1 MDSPNAEIYCSDQ
14 KMLDLPINSIS
25 EQNIAPDWR
34 PEEKRAN
41 ILLVDDRYD
50 KLLALESVLAG
61 LGENLVLARSG
72 SEALR
77 LLLPEDFALII
88 LDVSM
93 PGMDGFET
101 AALIRQRKNS
111 ELTPIIFISAINYSE
126 THLSRGYSLGAVDYI
141 LAPIVP
147 EILRAKV
154 SFFIELHKKT
164 EQLKHQA
171 EVETKLAWAEAAR
184 AKAEAANKAKDRFIA
199 ILSHE
204 LRTPLTPILFSS
216 LVLSQDPNVPAS
228 IRRELEMI
236 ARNVRLEARLIEDL
250 LDLTRINRG
259 KFSLSLEKL
268 NADALLEAALG
279 VCADE
284 LNDKQLV
291 VQRETTAS
299 KCSLLADAARL
310 QQVFWNL
317 IKNAIKFSPAGETI
331 TVRSSS
337 PRPGW
342 WRAEVI
348 DHGVG
353 IERSALAK
361 IFEAFEQAERN
372 QTGGLGLGLTISKAI
387 VDLHSGTISAASEGI
402 GKGAAFT
409 IDLPVYDRTLD
420 NSSDRIWAEPLIP
433 DDQPA
438 ERSSLGRI
446 LVVDDHAETVEAMG
460 SFLSKNGYEVVTADS
475 VNSALRLV
483 DQYKSIDL
491 MLSDIGLPEGGGH
504 YLLSEL
510 RKRGYQFPAV
520 ALSGYG
526 MEEDLNRSIL
536 AGFKTH
542 LTKPVSPVQLKRAV
556 REFVPSR

>member
-1 MDSPNAEIYCSDQ
+1 MT
-14 KMLDLPINSIS
+14 
-25 EQNIAPDWR
+25 PDWR
-34 PEEKRAN
+34 PGQRVN

-50 KLLALESVLAG
+50 KLLALESILAG

-77 LLLPEDFALII
+77 LLLHEDFALII

-126 THLSRGYSLGAVDYI
+126 THLSRGYSLGAIDYI

-171 EVETKLAWAEAAR
+171 EVETKLAWAETAR
-184 AKAEAANKAKDRFIA
+184 AQAEAANTAKDRFIA

-228 IRRELEMI
+228 IRKELEMI
-236 ARNVRLEARLIEDL
+236 ARNVQLEARLIEDL
-250 LDLTRINRG
+250 LDLTRISRG
-259 KFSLSLEKL
+259 KFSLCLEKVD
-268 NADALLEAALG
+268 ADSLLEAALD

-284 LNDKQLV
+284 LSDKQLV
-291 VQRETTAS
+291 VRRETTGS
-299 KCSLLADAARL
+299 QCYLFADAARL

-317 IKNAIKFSPAGETI
+317 IKNAIKFSPFGETI
-331 TVRSSS
+331 TVRSSI
-337 PRPGW
+337 PRPGC

-353 IERSALAK
+353 IESSALGK
-361 IFEAFEQAERN
+361 IFEAFEQVTRD

-387 VDLHSGTISAASEGI
+387 VDLHSGTISAASDGI
-402 GKGAAFT
+402 GKGAVLT
-409 IDLPVYDRTLD
+409 IDLPVYDRALD
-420 NSSDRIWAEPLIP
+420 TSSDQICTEPLIS
-433 DDQPA
+433 DDLPA
-438 ERSSLGRI
+438 ESSSLGRVLI
-446 LVVDDHAETVEAMG
+446 VDDHADTVEAM
-460 SFLSKNGYEVVTADS
+460 SSLLLKNGYQVITANS
-475 VNSALRLV
+475 VSSALRLV
-483 DQYKSIDL
+483 DQCKSIDI
-491 MLSDIGLPEGGGH
+491 MLSDIGLPDGGGH

-510 RKRGYQFPAV
+510 RKLGYKFPAI

-526 MEEDLNRSIL
+526 MEEDLNRSMV
-536 AGFKTH
+536 AGFKAH
-542 LTKPVSPVQLKRAV
+542 LTKPVSPVQLKRTV
-556 REFVPSR
+556 KEFLPAR

>member
-1 MDSPNAEIYCSDQ
+1 
-14 KMLDLPINSIS
+14 MLDLPINSIS

-77 LLLPEDFALII
+77 LLLQEDFALII

-111 ELTPIIFISAINYSE
+111 ELTPIIFLSAINYSE

-420 NSSDRIWAEPLIP
+420 NSSHQICAEPLIS

-438 ERSSLGRI
+438 ESSSLGRI
-446 LVVDDHAETVEAMG
+446 LLVDDHADTVEAMS

-504 YLLSEL
+504 YLLTEL

-542 LTKPVSPVQLKRAV
+542 LTKPVSPVQLKRTI

>member
-1 MDSPNAEIYCSDQ
+1 
-14 KMLDLPINSIS
+14 MLDFPTNPILEN
-25 EQNIAPDWR
+25 EMTPDWR
-34 PEEKRAN
+34 PEGQRVN

-50 KLLALESVLAG
+50 KLLALESILAG
-61 LGENLVLARSG
+61 LSENLVLARSG

-77 LLLPEDFALII
+77 LLLHEDFALII

-126 THLSRGYSLGAVDYI
+126 THLSRGYSLGAIDYI

-164 EQLKHQA
+164 EQLKRQA
-171 EVETKLAWAEAAR
+171 EVETKLAWAETAR
-184 AKAEAANKAKDRFIA
+184 AQAEAANKAKDRFIA

-204 LRTPLTPILFSS
+204 LRTPLTPILLSS
-216 LVLSQDPNVPAS
+216 LVLSQDPNLPAS
-228 IRRELEMI
+228 IRKELEMI
-236 ARNVRLEARLIEDL
+236 ARNVQLEARLIEDL
-250 LDLTRINRG
+250 LDLTRISRG
-259 KFSLSLEKL
+259 KFSLCLEKVD
-268 NADALLEAALG
+268 ADSLLEAALD

-284 LNDKQLV
+284 LSDKQLV
-291 VQRETTAS
+291 VQRETIGS
-299 KCSLLADAARL
+299 QCCLFADAARL

-317 IKNAIKFSPAGETI
+317 IKNSIKFSPPGETI
-331 TVRSSS
+331 TVRSSI

-353 IERSALAK
+353 IESSALDK
-361 IFEAFEQAERN
+361 IFEAFEQVARD

-387 VDLHSGTISAASEGI
+387 VDLHSGTVSAASEGI
-402 GKGAAFT
+402 GKGAVFT
-409 IDLPVYDRTLD
+409 IDLPVYDRALD
-420 NSSDRIWAEPLIP
+420 TSSGQICIEPLIS
-433 DDQPA
+433 DDLPA

-446 LVVDDHAETVEAMG
+446 LIVDDHADTVEAMS
-460 SFLSKNGYEVVTADS
+460 SFLLKNGYQVVTASS
-475 VNSALRLV
+475 VSSALRLV
-483 DQYKSIDL
+483 EQSKPIDL
-491 MLSDIGLPEGGGH
+491 MLSDIGLPEGGGL

-526 MEEDLNRSIL
+526 MEDDLNRSIL
-536 AGFKTH
+536 AGFKAH
-542 LTKPVSPVQLKRAV
+542 LTKPVSPVHLKRTV
-556 REFVPSR
+556 KEFLPAR

>member
-1 MDSPNAEIYCSDQ
+1 
-14 KMLDLPINSIS
+14 MLDFPSKSIL
-25 EQNIAPDWR
+25 ENAVTPDWR
-34 PEEKRAN
+34 PEAPRVN

-50 KLLALESVLAG
+50 KLLALESILAG

-72 SEALR
+72 AEALR
-77 LLLPEDFALII
+77 LLLHEDFALII

-126 THLSRGYSLGAVDYI
+126 THLTRGYSIGAVDYI

-164 EQLKHQA
+164 EQLKRQA
-171 EVETKLAWAEAAR
+171 EVETRLAWAETAR
-184 AKAEAANKAKDRFIA
+184 AQAEAANTAKDRFIA

-228 IRRELEMI
+228 IRNELAMI
-236 ARNVRLEARLIEDL
+236 ARNVQLEARLIEDL
-250 LDLTRINRG
+250 LDLTRISRG
-259 KFSLSLEKL
+259 KFSLSPEIVD
-268 NADALLEAALG
+268 ADALLGAALD

-284 LNDKQLV
+284 LRDKQLIV
-291 VQRETTAS
+291 RRETTGS
-299 KCSLLADAARL
+299 QCSLFADAARI

-317 IKNAIKFSPAGETI
+317 IKNAIKFSKPGETI
-331 TVRSSS
+331 AVRSSN

-342 WRAEVI
+342 WRAEFI

-353 IERSALAK
+353 IESSALDK
-361 IFEAFEQAERN
+361 IFEAFEQVEQNHA
-372 QTGGLGLGLTISKAI
+372 GGLGLGLTISKAI

-402 GKGAAFT
+402 GRGAAFT
-409 IDLPVYDRTLD
+409 IDLPIYDRALD
-420 NSSDRIWAEPLIP
+420 NSSDPICAEALIA
-433 DDQPA
+433 DDLLA
-438 ERSSLGRI
+438 GRSSLGRI
-446 LVVDDHAETVEAMG
+446 LIIDDHADTVEAMS
-460 SFLSKNGYEVVTADS
+460 SFLLKSGYEVVTANS
-475 VNSALRLV
+475 VSSALRLV
-483 DQYKSIDL
+483 GQYKSIDL
-491 MLSDIGLPEGGGH
+491 MLSDIGLPEGGGR

-510 RKRGYQFPAV
+510 RKRGYQFPAI

-526 MEEDLNRSIL
+526 MEEDINRSIV
-536 AGFKTH
+536 AGFKAH
-542 LTKPVSPVQLKRAV
+542 LTKPVSPIQLKRTV
-556 REFVPSR
+556 KDFLPSR

>member
-1 MDSPNAEIYCSDQ
+1 
-14 KMLDLPINSIS
+14 MLDLPINSIS
-25 EQNIAPDWR
+25 EKDMTPDWR
-34 PEEKRAN
+34 PDEQRAN

-61 LGENLVLARSG
+61 LGNNLVLARSG

-77 LLLPEDFALII
+77 LLLQEDFALII

-184 AKAEAANKAKDRFIA
+184 AEAEAANKAKDRFIA

-250 LDLTRINRG
+250 LDLTRIRRG

-268 NADALLEAALG
+268 DADALLGAALG

-291 VQRETTAS
+291 VRRETTVS

-317 IKNAIKFSPAGETI
+317 IKNAIKFSPVGETI
-331 TVRSSS
+331 TVRSST

-353 IERSALAK
+353 IESSALAK

-475 VNSALRLV
+475 VSSALRLV